1 MSSHSA
7 SLIGPSHLKSWL
19 ASQPYPFVVTRVRAK
34 LSSHLASLIGPSQKV
49 LKPWRLLNIEVF
61 SPNIEPCK
69 SRYSTIYKKTRFGQS
84 IWDKFNNLQ
93 EDKIW
98 AKKHM
103 GLIQQSTRRQ
113 DLGKGYGDKVRC
125 YWEHVEEHLEN

>member
-1 MSSHSA
+1 M
-7 SLIGPSHLKSWL
+7 
-19 ASQPYPFVVTRVRAK
+19 
-34 LSSHLASLIGPSQKV
+34 SSHLASLIGPSQKV

-98 AKKHM
+98 AKH
-103 GLIQQSTRRQ
+103 IW
-113 DLGKGYGDKVRC
+113 DKVRC